1 MHMFIIVPLKHNCS
15 MHFRPYAH
23 LSKTCGFQFSHAL
36 RWQLLPVSHNE
47 YSQWCSVGKTT
58 TALNYSLEFHKVM
71 TLLFAKIEDPL
82 LLLLVQRLGK
92 NPR

>member
-1 MHMFIIVPLKHNCS
+1 
-15 MHFRPYAH
+15 
-23 LSKTCGFQFSHAL
+23 
-36 RWQLLPVSHNE
+36 
-47 YSQWCSVGKTT
+47 VGKTT

-92 NPR
+92 KPKIKLHECCQFIRRSHEEGGVRLVWQMTFLSLVDAI